1 MNNNQINPDE
11 IFFKIKTPLDVVVRT
26 TTNYWR
32 YLIDI
37 KHPIMKNKE
46 AAVKNTLKN
55 PDEIRQSKIDKEIFL
70 YYKKLDKLYCV
81 VAKHINSHGFLIT
94 AYITD
99 KIKEVDLT
107 WKK

>member
-11 IFFKIKTPLDVVVRT
+11 IFFKIKTPLDVEVRT
-26 TTNYWR
+26 TINYWQ

-46 AAVKNTLKN
+46 TTVKNTLKN

-81 VAKHINSHGFLIT
+81 VAKHIDLNGFLIK
-94 AYITD
+94 AYPTD
-99 KIKEVDLT
+99 KIKEGDLI